1 MIKYIFYIDV
11 DLKIQ
16 YDQPVQD
23 LEKVWLSYVLK
34 NVSEQVV

>member
-16 YDQPVQD
+16 YDQSVQD

-34 NVSEQVV
+34 NVSEHVV